1 MRGGLCKQKKKVA
14 LYYVPNGLVEKLIVV
29 GKEEAP
35 AAGGPKEKGAPAAGP
50 AQPLALAGAGEAGK

>member
-1 MRGGLCKQKKKVA
+1 LRGGLCKQKKRL
-14 LYYVPNGLVEKLIVV
+14 LYYVPNGLVEKMLVV

-35 AAGGPKEKGAPAAGP
+35 AAGGAKEKGAPAAGP